1 MLFISRLIFLS
12 LQNLTQFLQDAYREH
27 ERVAKTEI
35 FGTQLLRTTEYL
47 LWICRIFVCTSILID
62 L

>member
-1 MLFISRLIFLS
+1 LS